1 MPLDPQT
8 RAFIAQMEAMNLPPV
23 TEVTPEQA
31 RINAKLR
38 PCYPGP
44 DVAQVKDM
52 EIPVSLG
59 AVPVRVYTP
68 FAAGPYPVLI
78 WIHGGGWVTGGL
90 DMADGTARHLCSG
103 AGCLV
108 VSVGY
113 ALSPEAKFP
122 TALRQCY
129 EALRYV
135 KENAATFNADGA
147 RIAVGGDSA
156 GGNLA
161 AAVCLMARGEGG
173 PSIDFQL
180 LIYPVTEPDFET
192 ESYVQNA
199 TGFMLTREAMQWY
212 WDHYLTG
219 PEDAT
224 NPYAA
229 PLRASDLG
237 GLPPALVITA
247 EYDPLRDEGEEYAR
261 RLQDA
266 GVPTALTR
274 YNGMIHGFFGRWGAI
289 DRSLDAIRESCDA
302 LKKALAA

>member
-1 MPLDPQT
+1 
-8 RAFIAQMEAMNLPPV
+8 MEAMNLPPV

-31 RINAKLR
+31 RIDAKLR
-38 PCYPGP
+38 PSYPGP
-44 DVAQVKDM
+44 DVARVKDM

-59 AVPVRVYTP
+59 TVPVRVYTP
-68 FAAGPYPVLI
+68 STTGPYPVLI
-78 WIHGGGWVTGGL
+78 WIHGGGWVTGDL
-90 DMADGTARHLCSG
+90 DMADGTARQLCAG

-129 EALRYV
+129 EALQCV
-135 KENAATFNADGA
+135 KENAATFGADGT

-161 AAVCLMARGEGG
+161 AAVCLMARDEGG
-173 PSIDFQL
+173 PPIDFQL
-180 LIYPVTEPDFET
+180 LIYPVTEADFET

-224 NPYAA
+224 DPYAA
-229 PLRASDLG
+229 PLRASDLS

-247 EYDPLRDEGEEYAR
+247 EYDPLRDEGEEYAH
-261 RLQDA
+261 RLESA

-302 LKKALAA
+302 LKKAFAA